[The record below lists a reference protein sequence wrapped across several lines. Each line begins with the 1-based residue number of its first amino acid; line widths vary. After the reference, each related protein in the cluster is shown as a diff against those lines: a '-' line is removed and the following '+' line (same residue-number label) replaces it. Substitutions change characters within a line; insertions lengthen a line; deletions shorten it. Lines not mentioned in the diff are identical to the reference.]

1 VARTADKEVQI
12 EIKNDKVKP
21 PTHNM
26 YSNTEE
32 VNELDPEPVD
42 KVGRVTVAVKPD
54 AHIAKDHSPRRGAFN
69 KHFKGQEGVG
79 VQHQHQQ
86 PTRIRDQ
93 AGTVTGTGSP
103 NANRGLDQ
111 GVFRITFNQGNVRI
125 TKRDLRECSKPL
137 EDFLDDNIDKL
148 VEETCRENNEDGIL
162 PIQKEQD

>member
-1 VARTADKEVQI
+1 MARTADKEVQI

-42 KVGRVTVAVKPD
+42 KVGRVTVSVKPD

-79 VQHQHQQ
+79 VQQ
-86 PTRIRDQ
+86 PTRIREQ
-93 AGTVTGTGSP
+93 SGTGSP
-103 NANRGLDQ
+103 NRGLDQ

-148 VEETCRENNEDGIL
+148 VEETCIDNNEDGIL
-162 PIQKEQD
+162 PIQKEHD